1 MPGFTLQHID
11 DEILLYHAGLTRTV
25 HLNPT
30 ASLIWQLCT
39 GERSAESIATL
50 VADAYPEGGSDVR
63 ADVHAALDQLARDG
77 VIEWQ

>member
-1 MPGFTLQHID
+1 VPGFTLQLID

-39 GERSAESIATL
+39 GDRSAETIATL
-50 VADAYPEGGSDVR
+50 VADAYPDGGPEVR
-63 ADVHAALDQLARDG
+63 ADVHATLDRLSRDG